1 MGCVPSP
8 LIDVDYVASVIDDL
22 IWSVGR
28 MFRNRRK
35 REYWERTCPG
45 VTPSTTNRTCT
56 DLGSIPGLRDES
68 PATNPLNIPR
78 TYIVVS
84 N

>member
-1 MGCVPSP
+1 MACVTSLP
-8 LIDVDYVASVIDDL
+8 IDVGYLASVIDDL

-28 MFRNRRK
+28 VFRKRRK
-35 REYWERTCPG
+35 RKYWERTCSG

-56 DLGSIPGLRDES
+56 DLGSIPCLRDENLS
-68 PATNPLNIPR
+68 TNR
-78 TYIVVS
+78 TYLVAR